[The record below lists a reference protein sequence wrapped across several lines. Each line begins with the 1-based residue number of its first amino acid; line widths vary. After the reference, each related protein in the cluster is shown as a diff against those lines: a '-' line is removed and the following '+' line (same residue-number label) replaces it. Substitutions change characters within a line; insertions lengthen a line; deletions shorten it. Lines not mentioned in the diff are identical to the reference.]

1 MKLDKSKLIY
11 FGFLLALGVLVFW
24 RYGVVMD
31 KLENS
36 ELKQYNNTEE
46 EIELFG
52 KVIKEP
58 DVRET
63 NTKLTIK
70 TARGRASGKLLVT
83 VGRYP
88 EYKYGDEL
96 KITGELQTPVVFD
109 DFNYKNY
116 LLKDGITSVSYYPQ
130 IELLQRGRTS
140 LFSFK
145 ERVREGIYRNL
156 SAPQSE
162 ILGAMILGDKN
173 KMSEDLKEKLNIA
186 GVRHITAISGL
197 HIFILSSILMSLL
210 LGIGLWRNQAFYI
223 SVITMFLFIA
233 MIGFQP
239 SAVRAGIMGFLFLL
253 GQKLGRQSVSSRAI
267 IITGGIMLV
276 INPLLLFYDVGFQLS
291 FLAAFGIIYLSPFF
305 RKIFK
310 KLPENLNTILTST
323 FSAYIFTLPI
333 LIYSFGRVSLIG
345 PLTNVLVLPI
355 VYLLMVLGLIFALVS
370 LIWPFLAW
378 LISFPV
384 WFLLTYIIKVVD
396 IFSKPWAAK
405 IVTNLHWFWL
415 ALFYLFLLVIIK
427 SFKSNKYRF

>member
-1 MKLDKSKLIY
+1 VKSDKNKLIY
-11 FGFLLALGVLVFW
+11 LGFLLLLGVLVFW
-24 RYGVVMD
+24 RYGVVTD

-36 ELKQYNNTEE
+36 KLKQYNDTEE
-46 EIELFG
+46 EIILIG
-52 KVIKEP
+52 KIIKEP

-63 NTKLTIK
+63 NTKLTI
-70 TARGRASGKLLVT
+70 GRILIT

-96 KITGELQTPVVFD
+96 KITGELQTPVIFD
-109 DFNYKNY
+109 EFNYKNY

-130 IELLQRGRTS
+130 IQLIEKGRSPTSTLLK
-140 LFSFK
+140 FK
-145 ERVREGIYRNL
+145 ERVREGIYENL

-173 KMSEDLKEKLNIA
+173 RMSEELKEKLNMA
-186 GVRHITAISGL
+186 GIRHITAISGL

-223 SVITMFLFIA
+223 SAITMFLFIA
-233 MIGFQP
+233 MIGFQ
-239 SAVRAGIMGFLFLL
+239 SSSVRAGIMGFLFLL
-253 GQKLGRQSVSSRAI
+253 AQKLGRQSVSSRLI
-267 IITGGIMLV
+267 IITGLIMLV
-276 INPLLLFYDVGFQLS
+276 VNPLLLFYDIGFQLS

-345 PLTNVLVLPI
+345 PLTNILVIPI
-355 VYLLMVLGLIFALVS
+355 VYLLMVSGLIFALVG

-378 LISFPV
+378 LLSFPI
-384 WFLLTYIIKVVD
+384 WLLLTYILKITD
-396 IFSKPWAAK
+396 IFSGPWAAK
-405 IVTNLHWFWL
+405 TVTNLHWFWL
-415 ALFYLFLLVIIK
+415 ALFYLFLLIVIK
-427 SFKSNKYRF
+427 SFKSNKYRV